1 MTGVVTLC
9 SPRPIHHR
17 QGPRA
22 GLRQNLFDDPLP
34 GGVTFCLKPD
44 PVQSSPPPHGAR
56 TWRQDG
62 ETKAHGERPSPAAN
76 MLGLHPRQCHADFA
90 PAERPASCCPTSP
103 RWQVRASWAER
114 TGQRASARGA
124 DDMTGDMTRRDVCSK
139 GCFDRMMVGEVF
151 TAAKLF
157 TMRDDDS
164 A

>member
-1 MTGVVTLC
+1 MTGVVTRC

-62 ETKAHGERPSPAAN
+62 ETKAHDPPRAAP
-76 MLGLHPRQCHADFA
+76 LPPGGRCALHGQRGPDSA
-90 PAERPASCCPTSP
+90 PAHE
-103 RWQVRASWAER
+103 
-114 TGQRASARGA
+114 GL
-124 DDMTGDMTRRDVCSK
+124 MT
-139 GCFDRMMVGEVF
+139 
-151 TAAKLF
+151 
-157 TMRDDDS
+157 
-164 A
+164 